1 GSLAEGEFAAFG
13 EDPNDRVR
21 AAKLDESLEIIAGL
35 WSGDEF
41 SFAGA
46 HFRVD
51 PVRFR
56 PVPVQR
62 PRPPL
67 WIAGSWPNRRPLE
80 RAARWDGLFA
90 THRDVGHDE
99 TMSPQDLERIVRHT
113 NAHREGDDPFDIVIE
128 GLTADASRAA
138 RLQPYADVGL
148 TWWIEKLGWF
158 RGTVREMRE
167 RIHRG
172 PPLSD

>member
-1 GSLAEGEFAAFG
+1 MRYGIGVPNVREYADPELLVSLATEAEEHGWDGFFVWDHLVYRESGDPVADPWIATAAIAQATARVRIGVLVAALARRRPWKVARETATLDVLSGGRLIVGAGLGSLAEGEFAAFG

-67 WIAGSWPNRRPLE
+67 W
-80 RAARWDGLFA
+80 
-90 THRDVGHDE
+90 
-99 TMSPQDLERIVRHT
+99 
-113 NAHREGDDPFDIVIE
+113 
-128 GLTADASRAA
+128 
-138 RLQPYADVGL
+138 
-148 TWWIEKLGWF
+148 
-158 RGTVREMRE
+158 
-167 RIHRG
+167 
-172 PPLSD
+172 